1 MQIKT
6 AAGFPQGAAMNCLV
20 VAGPSPGL
28 SNHPPEL
35 SPEENN
41 CRRPVFF
48 AAGAAWDQDRRSCS
62 PENRDECTPR
72 RLSMKLFVALLG
84 SLLLLSMLGVAA
96 YGQNAGTGA
105 IAGVVT
111 DPTGAVV
118 EGVVVKV
125 TNNLTGETRTAVSAG
140 RGNYTEPLLPP
151 GNYAVEASKA
161 GFKNTSYR
169 AITVSV
175 TEILTLNIQLQVG
188 SVQETVEVTGQ
199 GEQLQTETSAAGR
212 VTDSIVVESMPL
224 VTRNYTQ
231 ILALSTGVSA
241 DVMKASELGR
251 GGTSGGGSNPNDDMV
266 TAGGAGNDNNFQ
278 MNGVEVNDF
287 QQSGN
292 FSGGVAVPNP
302 DSIQEF
308 KVQTG
313 QYDASYGRNAG
324 ANVNV
329 VTKTGTNEFHGTVF
343 EFFRNDALNAN
354 DWFLNENGV
363 PRQELRQNQY
373 GMTFGGPIVKNK
385 LLFFTSYQGTRQTNG
400 VDPTCSTTFTTPP
413 LTNDRSA
420 AALGALFYGQPTFIQ
435 EATGLP
441 LGPSV
446 AQDGSNISAPALALL
461 QMKLPNGQ
469 YLYPTPQRIDGSLP
483 FSEQG
488 SYSVSNPCTFY
499 EEQFMTNADWNQS
512 DKSQWQVRFFFAN
525 SSQANTLPATD
536 LGGPTAPGFP
546 YVTKQHFRNFSL
558 TYNHTFSNNLL
569 NQAEIGYHRISS
581 SDVQQEVFSY
591 PQIGVTISPGPTDEN
606 PVIYAAGLPTVG
618 GNGQNVILAQNTYV
632 AEDTVAWQKGHHA
645 IRFGGGVTRPQDN
658 QAAFQFFGGLIFLT
672 PSDFLLGQAGDTS
685 LPPGLQF
692 GNVYGSIDLPL
703 EGAREWRVLDANA
716 YFQDDYKV
724 TSRLTLNLGLRYE
737 RLGDVSDALGRVANF
752 NQYAADPNPPTGG
765 SYQGIVV
772 ASNYNGP
779 ALPTGVQKGNNKL
792 GIAGDGQNTWD
803 PRIGFAWMIPGND
816 KVVLRGGY
824 GVSHT
829 HTTGEA
835 FLQTVS
841 NQPWGLI
848 REQLGT
854 DPTVT
859 FANPFA
865 FPGQPSTLPAFTP
878 YSPGSALSPFTFNNH
893 WRPGMLQRY
902 SLNLQTELRKD
913 MMLEIGYIGTRGLH
927 LTQQVL
933 PDQALDASPSNPI
946 RGQTDNTLANLY
958 QRVPVQGF
966 GISTWRQI
974 NSEGA
979 SWYNGLEASL
989 TKRFSHGVQLLAS
1002 YTWAKEL
1009 STDFSSST
1017 SPNGGESIG
1026 NQYLQSARYGPDLFV
1041 RPQRFVAS
1049 YVYAPPYFE
1058 HRGALLRNT
1067 LSGWKIAGV
1076 TTIQNGHPL
1085 AVQNTN
1091 AFNLYGINGTDDDF
1105 AQLAPNCTVSQ
1116 VSSSGSVQS
1125 KINHFI
1131 NQSCFENVA
1140 TGQPT
1145 PYPVIS
1151 SDGGTAFGNT
1161 RPGILRGPGQNNT
1174 DLSLIK
1180 NFSPRWPNENAA
1192 VEFRAELFN
1201 AFNHPQF
1208 SDPGYA
1214 VDGASFGAI
1223 TTAAVAPRI
1232 AQFALKLSF

>member
-1 MQIKT
+1 MK
-6 AAGFPQGAAMNCLV
+6 
-20 VAGPSPGL
+20 S
-28 SNHPPEL
+28 
-35 SPEENN
+35 
-41 CRRPVFF
+41 F
-48 AAGAAWDQDRRSCS
+48 AALLRS
-62 PENRDECTPR
+62 
-72 RLSMKLFVALLG
+72 F
-84 SLLLLSMLGVAA
+84 LLLSMLGVAA

-111 DPTGAVV
+111 DSSGAVINQAT
-118 EGVVVKV
+118 VKV
-125 TNNLTGETRTAVSAG
+125 TNNLTGETRTAVSSG
-140 RGNYTEPLLPP
+140 RGDYTVPLLPP
-151 GNYAVEASKA
+151 GTYMVEATKA

-212 VTDSIVVESMPL
+212 VADSIVVESMPL
-224 VTRNYTQ
+224 VTRNFTQ

-251 GGTSGGGSNPNDDMV
+251 GGTSGGGTNPNDAMV

-302 DSIQEF
+302 DAIQEF
-308 KVQTG
+308 KVQTS
-313 QYDASYGRNAG
+313 QYDASYGRDAG

-329 VTKTGTNEFHGTVF
+329 VTKTGTNEFHGTLF

-354 DWFLNENGV
+354 EWFRNENGE
-363 PRQELRQNQY
+363 PRQLLRQNQY

-385 LLFFTSYQGTRQTNG
+385 VLFFTSYQGTRQTNG
-400 VDPTCSTTFTTPP
+400 VDPTCSTTFNTPP

-420 AALGALFYGQPTFIQ
+420 AALGALFYDDPTNPNYPVSGKETFIQ
-435 EATGLP
+435 ELLGP
-441 LGPSV
+441 GVGPSV

-469 YLYPTPQRIDGSLP
+469 YLYPTPQRIDTSLP
-483 FSEQG
+483 FAEQG

-512 DKSQWQVRFFFAN
+512 EKSQWQVRFFFAN
-525 SSQANTLPATD
+525 SSQQNTLPVAN

-546 YVTKQHFRNFSL
+546 YSTKEHFRNFSL
-558 TYNHTFSNNLL
+558 TYNHAFSNNLL
-569 NQAEIGYHRISS
+569 NQAEVGYHRISS
-581 SDVQQEVFSY
+581 GDAQQEVFSY
-591 PQIGVTISPGPTDEN
+591 PQIGVTISPGTVDDN
-606 PVIYAAGLPTVG
+606 PAIYAAGLPTLG
-618 GNGQNVILAQNTYV
+618 GNGQNIVLAQNTYV
-632 AEDTVAWQKGHHA
+632 LQDTVAWQKGHHS

-658 QAAFQFFGGLIFLT
+658 QVTFQYFGGLLFLT
-672 PSDFLLGQAGDTS
+672 VPDMLLGQAGTPYG
-685 LPPGLQF
+685 LPF
-692 GNVYGSIDLPL
+692 GNVYGSVDLPL
-703 EGAREWRVLDANA
+703 DSAREWRVLDANA

-752 NQYAADPNPPTGG
+752 NQYTADPNPPAGG
-765 SYQGIVV
+765 TYQGLIV

-792 GIAGDGQNTWD
+792 GIAGDGQNSWD
-803 PRIGFAWMIPGND
+803 PRIGFAWTIPGND

-824 GVSHT
+824 GVSHA
-829 HTTGEA
+829 HIGGQA
-835 FLQTVS
+835 FLNTIS

-865 FPGQPSTLPAFTP
+865 FPGQPSTLPAFTS
-878 YSPGSALSPFTFNNH
+878 YSPTSALSPFTFNYNF
-893 WRPGMLQRY
+893 RPAMIQRY
-902 SLNLQTELRKD
+902 SLNLQTEIRKD

-927 LTQQVL
+927 LMQEVL

-946 RGQTDNTLANLY
+946 RDQTDNTLANLPL
-958 QRVPVQGF
+958 RVPVEGF
-966 GISTWRQI
+966 AVSSWRQV

-989 TKRFSHGVQLLAS
+989 TKRFSHGVQFLAS

-1017 SPNGGESIG
+1017 SPNGGQSIG
-1026 NQYLQSARYGPDLFV
+1026 NQHLESARYGPDSFV
-1041 RPQRFVAS
+1041 RPQRFVVS
-1049 YVYAPPYFE
+1049 YVYAPPFFE
-1058 HRGALLRNT
+1058 HRGAWLRNT

-1076 TTIQNGHPL
+1076 TTIQDGHPL
-1085 AVQNTN
+1085 AVENTN
-1091 AFNLYGINGTDDDF
+1091 AFNLYGINAPDNDF

-1125 KINHFI
+1125 KINNFI
-1131 NQSCFENVA
+1131 NQSCFENVV
-1140 TGQPT
+1140 TGQAT

-1151 SDGGTAFGNT
+1151 SDGGTGFGNT

-1180 NFSPRWPNENAA
+1180 NFSPRWPNETAA

-1223 TTAAVAPRI
+1223 TGTAVAPRI

>member
-1 MQIKT
+1 
-6 AAGFPQGAAMNCLV
+6 
-20 VAGPSPGL
+20 
-28 SNHPPEL
+28 
-35 SPEENN
+35 
-41 CRRPVFF
+41 
-48 AAGAAWDQDRRSCS
+48 
-62 PENRDECTPR
+62 
-72 RLSMKLFVALLG
+72 MKSLAALLG

-118 EGVVVKV
+118 EGVAVKV

-151 GNYAVEASKA
+151 GTYTVEASKA

-251 GGTSGGGSNPNDDMV
+251 GGTSGGSSNPNDSMV
-266 TAGGAGNDNNFQ
+266 TAGGASNDNNFQ

-302 DSIQEF
+302 DAIQEF

-313 QYDASYGRNAG
+313 QYDASYGRDAG

-329 VTKTGTNEFHGTVF
+329 VTKTGTNEFHGTLF

-354 DWFLNENGV
+354 DWFLNKNGV

-400 VDPTCSTTFTTPP
+400 VDPTCSTTFSTPP

-420 AALGALFYGQPTFIQ
+420 AALGALFYGQETYIQ
-435 EATGLP
+435 LATGDP
-441 LGPSV
+441 SIGPSV
-446 AQDGSNISAPALALL
+446 ARNGSNITAPALALL

-483 FSEQG
+483 FAEQG
-488 SYSVSNPCTFY
+488 SYSVSIPCPFY

-525 SSQANTLPATD
+525 SSQQNTLPATD
-536 LGGPTAPGFP
+536 IGGPTAPGFP
-546 YVTKQHFRNFSL
+546 YVTKEHFRNFSL

-569 NQAEIGYHRISS
+569 NQAEIGYHRIYS

-591 PQIGVTISPGPTDEN
+591 PQIGVTISPGTVDDN
-606 PVIYAAGLPTVG
+606 PAIYAAGLPTVG

-658 QAAFQFFGGLIFLT
+658 QVAFQFFGGLVFLT

-692 GNVYGSIDLPL
+692 GNLYESIDLPL
-703 EGAREWRVLDANA
+703 QASREWRVLDANA

-752 NQYAADPNPPTGG
+752 NQYTADPNPPAGG
-765 SYQGIVV
+765 TYQGLIV

-803 PRIGFAWMIPGND
+803 PRIGFAWMVPGND

-824 GVSHT
+824 GVSHA
-829 HTTGEA
+829 HIGGQS
-835 FLQTVS
+835 FLQTIS
-841 NQPWGLI
+841 NQPWGII
-848 REQLGT
+848 RESVGSPAL
-854 DPTVT
+854 T

-865 FPGQPSTLPAFTP
+865 FPGQPSTLPAFAP
-878 YSPGSALSPFTFNNH
+878 YSPTSALSPFTFNNN
-893 WRPGMLQRY
+893 WRPGTIQRY

-927 LTQQVL
+927 LMQEAL

-946 RGQTDNTLANLY
+946 RGQTDNTLANLLL
-958 QRVPVQGF
+958 RVPVEGF
-966 GISTWRQI
+966 STAAWRQV

-1026 NQYLQSARYGPDLFV
+1026 NQYLESARYGPDSFV
-1041 RPQRFVAS
+1041 RPQRFVIS
-1049 YVYAPPYFE
+1049 YVYAPPFFE

-1076 TTIQNGHPL
+1076 TTIQDGHPL
-1085 AVQNTN
+1085 GVENTN
-1091 AFNLYGINGTDDDF
+1091 AFNLYGINAPDNDF

-1131 NQSCFENVA
+1131 NQNCFGTTASGVF
-1140 TGQPT
+1140 TPT

-1180 NFSPRWPNENAA
+1180 NFSPRWPNEKSF

-1208 SDPGYA
+1208 SDPGYS
-1214 VDGASFGAI
+1214 VDGTVNNASFGEI
-1223 TTAAVAPRI
+1223 TGTAVAPRI

>member
-1 MQIKT
+1 
-6 AAGFPQGAAMNCLV
+6 
-20 VAGPSPGL
+20 
-28 SNHPPEL
+28 
-35 SPEENN
+35 
-41 CRRPVFF
+41 
-48 AAGAAWDQDRRSCS
+48 
-62 PENRDECTPR
+62 
-72 RLSMKLFVALLG
+72 MKLFVALLG

-792 GIAGDGQNTWD
+792 GIAGDNQNTWD